1 MYLIS
6 THSDPYC
13 THLSCPY
20 KVCSRQAP
28 GTSIH
33 FPSTTKLKFS
43 TVKKHAGY
51 LRTRLRSCS
60 HNQALRTPHS
70 YTTLQLSTKLLLC
83 KKKIQQAS
91 NTHVPQPSL
100 HFNLISFLP
109 RAEWEKT
116 LDVRVLPSP
125 NCLHLDH
132 TLVTLT
138 PHTLT
143 HSLHEAVSVCGL
155 VHGKVRIF
163 PIINHCPLL
172 TALWFPWQQNN
183 EITTKKQQHH
193 RTILFCSF

>member
-1 MYLIS
+1 MLAICIYVFVPAL
-6 THSDPYC
+6 
-13 THLSCPY
+13 
-20 KVCSRQAP
+20 
-28 GTSIH
+28 TS
-33 FPSTTKLKFS
+33 
-43 TVKKHAGY
+43 KHY
-51 LRTRLRSCS
+51 
-60 HNQALRTPHS
+60 ALLS

-91 NTHVPQPSL
+91 NTHTSLNL
-100 HFNLISFLP
+100 HFILISFP
-109 RAEWEKT
+109 SSHEQNGKKT
-116 LDVRVLPSP
+116 LNVRVLPSP

-138 PHTLT
+138 PHTPT

-172 TALWFPWQQNN
+172 TTLWFPWQQNN